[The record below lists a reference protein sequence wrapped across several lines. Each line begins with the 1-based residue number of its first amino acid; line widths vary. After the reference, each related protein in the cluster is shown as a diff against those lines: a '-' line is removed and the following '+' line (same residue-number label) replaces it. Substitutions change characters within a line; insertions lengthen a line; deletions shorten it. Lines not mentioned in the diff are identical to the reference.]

1 MTISVLVSLWAYIF
15 NPTYHFIDFLKNLK
29 PNLWEM
35 IMIGYHF
42 RHSTKIEVE
51 TRKLK
56 EITGKNSTEVEASL
70 LPDEAEIGAEAKTDQ
85 NITQCQIFL
94 ALTIFSNLYCL
105 IPTLL

>member
-1 MTISVLVSLWAYIF
+1 MAIYFYPA
-15 NPTYHFIDFLKNLK
+15 YHFIDFEKDLK
-29 PNLWEM
+29 PNLWEI

-42 RHSTKIEVE
+42 HNSTKNEVE
-51 TRKLK
+51 TQKLK
-56 EITGKNSTEVEASL
+56 EKTGKNSTEVEASL

-85 NITQCQIFL
+85 NITHCQIFL